1 MNVPAK
7 PNATPPQPS
16 PPGAA
21 PDPAIN
27 KLSFGARPMDAAG
40 DLGGVIAAPRP
51 KIGQQTMV
59 LVVVLF
65 VSAGAIFGMRTLG
78 IRAGVA
84 MGTEAVE
91 YSAPELEKAAT
102 YQKIMADLTRVQNPL
117 DVALGSFGKSPF
129 MLQQEAAAV
138 PVDPVAAGEDTP
150 EQKAQHEAAAK
161 IEERRQQLADELAAF
176 KVQSI
181 LGGTRPLAWISGE
194 IYRPGDTIGENFK
207 VVSIE
212 KRTVTLEADGHKFTL
227 NLDVLD
233 ASTKTSPVKIG
244 GKSKLTGGKPSKP

>member
-1 MNVPAK
+1 MNIPAK
-7 PNATPPQPS
+7 AAAVQPS
-16 PPGAA
+16 QPTPA

-27 KLSFGARPMDAAG
+27 KLAFGAKPVDASG
-40 DLGGVIAAPRP
+40 EFGGVIAAPRP
-51 KIGQQTMV
+51 KMGQQTVV
-59 LVVVLF
+59 LLVVLF
-65 VSAGAIFGMRTLG
+65 VSAGAIFGMRSLG

-129 MLQQEAAAV
+129 MLRQEAVAV

-150 EQKAQHEAAAK
+150 EQKAKLEAAAK
-161 IEERRQQLADELAAF
+161 LEERSKQLSDELAAF

-194 IYRPGDTIGENFK
+194 IYRPGDTIGEDFQ

-233 ASTKTSPVKIG
+233 ASAKTSPVKIG
-244 GKSKLTGGKPSKP
+244 GKSKLTSGKSNKP